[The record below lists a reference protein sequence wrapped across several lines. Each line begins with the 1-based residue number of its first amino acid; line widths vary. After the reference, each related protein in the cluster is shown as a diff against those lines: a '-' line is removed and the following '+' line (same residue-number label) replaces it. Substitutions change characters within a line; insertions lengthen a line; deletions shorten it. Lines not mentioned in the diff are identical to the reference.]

1 MAQRIIVDIQKNE
14 DIAEARRKGRELS
27 KSLLFGTV
35 NQARINTAISELS
48 RNIILYAAHGRITIQ
63 RVLENNAVGIKV
75 IAKDSGPGIKDIA
88 KVMEDG
94 YSTSGGLG
102 VGLPGVRRLMDEFH
116 IESSVGKGTEVTVIK
131 WRGEFSI

>member
-48 RNIILYAAHGRITIQ
+48 RNIVLYAAHGRITIEH
-63 RVLENNAVGIKV
+63 VLENNAVGIKI
-75 IAKDSGPGIKDIA
+75 IAKDRGPGIKDIA